1 MSVNHVV
8 ISAAGIG
15 SRLGLDMPKCLV
27 KLGKERLIYYLLNIL
42 EDVQNV
48 RIVVGFKEKEVIEYV
63 KRIRRDVVFVRNPDY
78 NKTTNSYSLYL
89 GSHDLN
95 EPFITIDGDMII
107 DQKNFDLF
115 RNSVVPG
122 KDLLGITK
130 AKTED
135 AVFVKLDNKGCIT
148 EFSRDPI
155 SEYEWSGI
163 ACLSNIQIRK
173 EGKYIYQEIEP
184 FLPIPSVEIDCWE
197 IDTPTDLD
205 LVVNEVEHIF

>member
-27 KLGKERLIYYLLNIL
+27 KLGKERLIYYLL
-42 EDVQNV
+42 DVLKDVPNV

-63 KRIRRDVVFVRNPDY
+63 KRIRKDVVFVRNPDY

-115 RNSVVPG
+115 RNSVIPG
-122 KDLLGITK
+122 KDLLGITR

-135 AVFVKLDNKGCIT
+135 AVFVKLDNKGWIS

-163 ACLSNIQIRK
+163 ACLSNIRVRR

-197 IDTPTDLD
+197 IDTPSDLD